1 MVTVALADDHVLV
14 RQGLRLLL
22 ESDPQCEV
30 VGEAADGLGALELV
44 KLRKPDVLILD
55 LMMPGM
61 DGLETTRRV
70 SRLKSGTRVIVL
82 TMYGDDAYLVDAFKG
97 GAAAF
102 VVKESCGG
110 DLLRAVHDV
119 AAGKCYVSPQLSAAF
134 VIRYLRSAKA
144 AALRLSGMLT
154 THQRKVLQLV
164 LEGASSVDIG
174 ARLKVSL
181 AAVEADVATFV
192 MKAIRK
198 THRLSRAH

>member
-1 MVTVALADDHVLV
+1 MVTVALADDHVVV

-22 ESDPQCEV
+22 ESDPECEV
-30 VGEAADGLGALELV
+30 VGEAADGIGALELV
-44 KLRKPDVLILD
+44 KLRKPNVLIVD

-102 VVKESCGG
+102 VVKESCGA

-134 VIRYLRSAKA
+134 VIRYLRSATA
-144 AALRLSGMLT
+144 AVLRLSTVLT

-181 AAVEADVATFV
+181 GAVESDVATFV
-192 MKAIRK
+192 EKAIRT
-198 THRLSRAH
+198 THRLSRVH

>member
-1 MVTVALADDHVLV
+1 MVTVALADDHVVV

-22 ESDPQCEV
+22 ESDAGLAV
-30 VGEAADGLGALELV
+30 VGEAADGIDAVKLV
-44 KLRKPDVLILD
+44 KLTKPQVLIVD
-55 LMMPGM
+55 LMMPGI

-82 TMYGDDAYLVDAFKG
+82 TMYGDDAYLVDAFKS

-102 VVKESCGG
+102 VVKEFCGG
-110 DLLRAVHDV
+110 ELLQAVHDV

-144 AALRLSGMLT
+144 AVLRLSGMLT

-181 AAVEADVATFV
+181 AAVESDVATFV
-192 MKAIRK
+192 MKAIQK

>member
-1 MVTVALADDHVLV
+1 MVTVALADDHVVV

-22 ESDPQCEV
+22 ESDTGLEI
-30 VGEAADGLGALELV
+30 VGEAADGIEALEV
-44 KLRKPDVLILD
+44 VRLRKPQVLIVD
-55 LMMPGM
+55 LMPGM

-82 TMYGDDAYLVDAFKG
+82 TMYGDDAYLVDAFKS

-110 DLLRAVHDV
+110 DLLQAVHDV
-119 AAGKCYVSPQLSAAF
+119 AAGKCYVSPQLSVAF

-144 AALRLSGMLT
+144 AVLRLSGMLT
-154 THQRKVLQLV
+154 AHQRKVLQLV
-164 LEGASSVDIG
+164 LDGASSVDIG

-181 AAVEADVATFV
+181 GAVESDVATFV

>member
-1 MVTVALADDHVLV
+1 MVTVVLADDHVV
-14 RQGLRLLL
+14 ARQGLRLLL
-22 ESDPQCEV
+22 ESDPECEV

-44 KLRKPDVLILD
+44 KRRKPRVLIVD
-55 LMMPGM
+55 LMMPGI
-61 DGLETTRRV
+61 DGLEITRRV

-102 VVKESCGG
+102 VVKESSRS
-110 DLLRAVHDV
+110 DLLHAVHDV
-119 AAGKCYVSPQLSAAF
+119 AAGRCYVSPQLSAAF

-144 AALRLSGMLT
+144 AVLRLSGMLT
-154 THQRKVLQLV
+154 THQRNVLQLV

-181 AAVEADVATFV
+181 AAVESDVAMFV
-192 MKAIRK
+192 LKAIRK
-198 THRLSRAH
+198 PNRLSRAH

>member
-1 MVTVALADDHVLV
+1 MVTVALADDHVVV

-22 ESDPQCEV
+22 ESDPECEV
-30 VGEAADGLGALELV
+30 VGEAADGLGALDLV
-44 KLRKPDVLILD
+44 KRRKPDVLIVD

-110 DLLRAVHDV
+110 RPLAGRA
-119 AAGKCYVSPQLSAAF
+119 
-134 VIRYLRSAKA
+134 
-144 AALRLSGMLT
+144 
-154 THQRKVLQLV
+154 
-164 LEGASSVDIG
+164 
-174 ARLKVSL
+174 
-181 AAVEADVATFV
+181 
-192 MKAIRK
+192 
-198 THRLSRAH
+198 

>member
-1 MVTVALADDHVLV
+1 LVTVALADDHVVV

-22 ESDPQCEV
+22 ESDPECEV

-44 KLRKPDVLILD
+44 KLRKPDVLIVD

-70 SRLKSGTRVIVL
+70 SRLKSATRVIVL
-82 TMYGDDAYLVDAFKG
+82 TMYGDDAYLLDAFKG

-110 DLLRAVHDV
+110 DLLQAVRDV

-134 VIRYLRSAKA
+134 VFRYLRSAKA
-144 AALRLSGMLT
+144 AVLKLSGMLT
-154 THQRKVLQLV
+154 TRQRKVLQLV
-164 LEGASSVDIG
+164 LQGASSVDIG
-174 ARLKVSL
+174 ARLKISL
-181 AAVEADVATFV
+181 GAVESDVATFV
-192 MKAIRK
+192 EKAIRK
-198 THRLSRAH
+198 TNRLSRAH

>member
-1 MVTVALADDHVLV
+1 MVTVVLADDHVVV

-44 KLRKPDVLILD
+44 KLRKPNVLIVD

-110 DLLRAVHDV
+110 DLLQAVHDV

-134 VIRYLRSAKA
+134 VFRYLRSAKA
-144 AALRLSGMLT
+144 AVLRLSGMLT

-164 LEGASSVDIG
+164 LGGASSVDIG

-181 AAVEADVATFV
+181 SAVESDVATFV
-192 MKAIRK
+192 EKAIRK